1 MRRLLLLLVTAAAVS
16 TALAATGSA
25 AAAPSRT
32 GPLETAAGAAG
43 KASSYSYKL
52 AMTLSSPG
60 APTPLT
66 INVTGIAQRSPQT
79 VQMTMDM
86 TELMAASGAPAAY
99 GRYTMIKTTTASGP
113 VFYLS
118 GGVFKQLLTAGRT
131 WAKVNG
137 TAYAKAAGGD
147 LAKQLSNGADIGSFL
162 DVLKAAGAAV
172 TEVGKEKVGTTAATR
187 YKVVVGVDR
196 MLAAQGASAA
206 DAAKQTAN
214 YRTKTVTYAVWLDG
228 KERPVRM
235 KLSLPIQSSGQKID
249 EEIDMTI
256 GDYGSAKRID
266 VPADSLAK
274 DITAA
279 LAANAKKSAG

>member
-1 MRRLLLLLVTAAAVS
+1 MRRRLFLLVAAAAAS
-16 TALAATGSA
+16 TALAAAGSA
-25 AAAPSRT
+25 AAAPSRLA
-32 GPLETAAGAAG
+32 PIEAAASAAGS
-43 KASSYSYKL
+43 ASSYSYKL

-66 INVTGIAQRSPQT
+66 INVTGIAQRSPQA
-79 VQMTMDM
+79 QQLTMDM

-99 GRYTMIKTTTASGP
+99 GRYTMIETTTAAGP

-147 LAKQLSNGADIGSFL
+147 LAKQLSNGADVGSFL
-162 DVLKAAGAAV
+162 DVLKAAGATV
-172 TEVGKEKVGTTAATR
+172 TEVGKEKVGTTDATR

-196 MLAAQGASAA
+196 MLAAQGVAA
-206 DAAKQTAN
+206 GDIAKQQAGF
-214 YRTKTVTYAVWLDG
+214 RTKTVTYAVWLDG

-235 KLSLPIQSSGQKID
+235 KLSLPIQSSGQQID
-249 EEIDMTI
+249 EQIDMTI
-256 GDYGSAKRID
+256 GDYGSARRID
-266 VPADSLAK
+266 VPADSRSK
-274 DITAA
+274 DITAT